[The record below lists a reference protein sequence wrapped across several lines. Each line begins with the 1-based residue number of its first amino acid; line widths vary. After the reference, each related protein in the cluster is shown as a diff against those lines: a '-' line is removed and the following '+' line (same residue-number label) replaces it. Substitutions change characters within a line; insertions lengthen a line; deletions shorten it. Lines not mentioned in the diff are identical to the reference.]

1 LGNDIG
7 GGIIRAMIDLSI
19 WNVLVN
25 RMSHGPWRSSL
36 QAATCSLRIATWN
49 EFVRLLIHVELELAR
64 HRQYAEWINVFRRK
78 EHSMKLTRLLPILAL
93 SLALAACGGS
103 AASQAPSI
111 SQSEAAPPAAAPVAP
126 GQSAGGGAT
135 ALDQG
140 NAPASEQAPG
150 AQQDVQRLVIKTA
163 DLSLQVDSARDAEAS
178 LRTLVGQLGG
188 YVVKVETSGT
198 DESMSSHVIF
208 RVPAERFDQAL
219 TGVQGL
225 AKKVLARTV
234 GGDDVTEE
242 FVDLESRLKN
252 LEATR
257 DRLQSF
263 LDKAENVDD
272 ALKVN
277 QSLSD
282 LQGQIEQLK
291 GRKQFL
297 ERSAALSTISVTLS
311 PLPTIAPIVEDE
323 GWQPLGVARDALR
336 ELVSFGQGLATL
348 VIVALVW
355 APVWLPL
362 ILFGLWLTRRLR
374 RRVAPAKAPEAA

>member
-1 LGNDIG
+1 
-7 GGIIRAMIDLSI
+7 
-19 WNVLVN
+19 
-25 RMSHGPWRSSL
+25 
-36 QAATCSLRIATWN
+36 
-49 EFVRLLIHVELELAR
+49 
-64 HRQYAEWINVFRRK
+64 
-78 EHSMKLTRLLPILAL
+78 MKLTRILPILAL
-93 SLALAACGGS
+93 ALALVACGGA
-103 AASQAPSI
+103 AASAPTAAPASAM
-111 SQSEAAPPAAAPVAP
+111 EVAPAAPPQAAN
-126 GQSAGGGAT
+126 GGAT

-140 NAPASEQAPG
+140 NNAPANAQAPG

-163 DLSLQVDSARDAEAS
+163 DLALQVDSARNAEAS

-198 DESMSSHVIF
+198 DESMTSHVIF

-219 TGVQGL
+219 SGVQGL
-225 AKKVLARTV
+225 AKKVLSRTV

-242 FVDLESRLKN
+242 FVDLEARLKN

-323 GWQPLGVARDALR
+323 GWQPLGVARNALR
-336 ELVSFGQGLATL
+336 GLVSFGQGLATL
-348 VIVALVW
+348 VIVVLVW
-355 APVWLPL
+355 APVWLPIL
-362 ILFGLWLTRRLR
+362 LFGFWLSRRLR
-374 RRVAPAKAPEAA
+374 RRVATPKAPEAA

>member
-1 LGNDIG
+1 
-7 GGIIRAMIDLSI
+7 
-19 WNVLVN
+19 
-25 RMSHGPWRSSL
+25 
-36 QAATCSLRIATWN
+36 
-49 EFVRLLIHVELELAR
+49 
-64 HRQYAEWINVFRRK
+64 
-78 EHSMKLTRLLPILAL
+78 MKLTRILPILAL
-93 SLALAACGGS
+93 ALALVACGGAS
-103 AASQAPSI
+103 ASAPS
-111 SQSEAAPPAAAPVAP
+111 SDQRALSEPAPAAPA
-126 GQSAGGGAT
+126 QSASGGAT
-135 ALDQG
+135 ALEQG
-140 NAPASEQAPG
+140 NPPADAQAPG
-150 AQQDVQRLVIKTA
+150 AQQDLQRLVIKTA
-163 DLSLQVDSARDAEAS
+163 DLSLQVDSARDAEAA

-219 TGVQGL
+219 SGVQGL

-242 FVDLESRLKN
+242 FVDLEARLGN

-263 LDKAENVDD
+263 LDKADTVDD

-291 GRKQFL
+291 GRKKFL
-297 ERSAALSTISVTLS
+297 QSSASLSTISVTLS
-311 PLPTIAPIVEDE
+311 PLPAIMPIVGDQ

-336 ELVSFGQGLATL
+336 GLVGFGQALATL
-348 VIVALVW
+348 VIVVLVW
-355 APVWLPL
+355 SPVWLPL
-362 ILFGLWLTRRLR
+362 LLLGLWITRRMR
-374 RRVAPAKAPEAA
+374 RRVARPKAPEAA

>member
-1 LGNDIG
+1 
-7 GGIIRAMIDLSI
+7 M
-19 WNVLVN
+19 
-25 RMSHGPWRSSL
+25 
-36 QAATCSLRIATWN
+36 
-49 EFVRLLIHVELELAR
+49 VELESMPR
-64 HRQYAEWINVFRRK
+64 RQYARCINAFRRK
-78 EHSMKLTRLLPILAL
+78 EHSMKLTRIFPILAL

-103 AASQAPSI
+103 VASTQANSPPAAM
-111 SQSEAAPPAAAPVAP
+111 EAAPAAP
-126 GQSAGGGAT
+126 GQSASGGAT

-140 NAPASEQAPG
+140 NAPANAQAPG

-163 DLSLQVDSARDAEAS
+163 DLSLQVDSARDAEAA
-178 LRTLVGQLGG
+178 LRTLVGQMGG

-219 TGVQGL
+219 SGVQGL
-225 AKKVLARTV
+225 AKKVLSRTV

-311 PLPTIAPIVEDE
+311 PLPAIAPIVEDE

-336 ELVSFGQGLATL
+336 GLVGFGQGLATL

-355 APVWLPL
+355 APVWLPIL
-362 ILFGLWLTRRLR
+362 LFGLWLSRRLR
-374 RRVAPAKAPEAA
+374 RRVAPTKVPQAPEAT

>member
-1 LGNDIG
+1 
-7 GGIIRAMIDLSI
+7 
-19 WNVLVN
+19 
-25 RMSHGPWRSSL
+25 
-36 QAATCSLRIATWN
+36 
-49 EFVRLLIHVELELAR
+49 
-64 HRQYAEWINVFRRK
+64 
-78 EHSMKLTRLLPILAL
+78 MKLTRILPILAL
-93 SLALAACGGS
+93 SLALVACGGASPAS
-103 AASQAPSI
+103 APTGAPAAAM
-111 SQSEAAPPAAAPVAP
+111 EAAPAAAP
-126 GQSAGGGAT
+126 QSASGGAT
-135 ALDQG
+135 ALDQS
-140 NAPASEQAPG
+140 NAPANAQAPG

-178 LRTLVGQLGG
+178 LRVLVGQLGG

-198 DESMSSHVIF
+198 DESMTSHVIF

-219 TGVQGL
+219 SGVQGL
-225 AKKVLARTV
+225 AKKVLSRTV

-242 FVDLESRLKN
+242 FVDLEARLKN

-311 PLPTIAPIVEDE
+311 PLPAIAPIVEDE

-336 ELVSFGQGLATL
+336 GLVSFGQGLATL
-348 VIVALVW
+348 VIVMLVW
-355 APVWLPL
+355 SPVWLPIL
-362 ILFGLWLTRRLR
+362 LFGWWLARRLR
-374 RRVAPAKAPEAA
+374 RRPVSPKAPEAV

>member
-1 LGNDIG
+1 
-7 GGIIRAMIDLSI
+7 
-19 WNVLVN
+19 
-25 RMSHGPWRSSL
+25 
-36 QAATCSLRIATWN
+36 
-49 EFVRLLIHVELELAR
+49 
-64 HRQYAEWINVFRRK
+64 
-78 EHSMKLTRLLPILAL
+78 MKLTRALPILAL
-93 SLALAACGGS
+93 SLALVACGGS
-103 AASQAPSI
+103 SASAPIGDNRAAM
-111 SQSEAAPPAAAPVAP
+111 EAAPAAPA
-126 GQSAGGGAT
+126 QSASGGAT

-140 NAPASEQAPG
+140 NAPANAQAPG
-150 AQQDVQRLVIKTA
+150 AQQDIQRLVIKTA
-163 DLSLQVDSARDAEAS
+163 DLSLQVDSARDAEAA
-178 LRTLVGQLGG
+178 LRALVGQLGG

-219 TGVQGL
+219 SGVQGL

-242 FVDLESRLKN
+242 FVDLEARLGN

-263 LDKAENVDD
+263 LDKADTVDD

-291 GRKQFL
+291 GRRKFL
-297 ERSAALSTISVTLS
+297 QQSASLSTISVTLS
-311 PLPTIAPIVEDE
+311 PLPTIVPIVDEE
-323 GWQPLGVARDALR
+323 GWQPFGVARNALR
-336 ELVSFGQGLATL
+336 GLVGFGQGLATL

-355 APVWLPL
+355 APVWLPVL
-362 ILFGLWLTRRLR
+362 LFGLWLSRRLR
-374 RRVAPAKAPEAA
+374 RRVARPKAPEVA

>member
-1 LGNDIG
+1 
-7 GGIIRAMIDLSI
+7 M
-19 WNVLVN
+19 
-25 RMSHGPWRSSL
+25 
-36 QAATCSLRIATWN
+36 
-49 EFVRLLIHVELELAR
+49 
-64 HRQYAEWINVFRRK
+64 
-78 EHSMKLTRLLPILAL
+78 
-93 SLALAACGGS
+93 
-103 AASQAPSI
+103 
-111 SQSEAAPPAAAPVAP
+111 EAAPAAPA
-126 GQSAGGGAT
+126 QSAGGAT

-140 NAPASEQAPG
+140 NAPADAQAPG

-178 LRTLVGQLGG
+178 LRVLVGQLGG

-219 TGVQGL
+219 SGVQGL

-263 LDKAENVDD
+263 LDKAETVDD

-297 ERSAALSTISVTLS
+297 EQSASLSTISVTLS
-311 PLPTIAPIVEDE
+311 PLPAIMPIVDEE

-336 ELVSFGQGLATL
+336 GLVSFGQGLATL
-348 VIVALVW
+348 VIVVLVW
-355 APVWLPL
+355 APVWLPIL
-362 ILFGLWLTRRLR
+362 LFGLWLSRRLR
-374 RRVAPAKAPEAA
+374 RRVAQPKAPEAA

>member
-1 LGNDIG
+1 MRNLN
-7 GGIIRAMIDLSI
+7 
-19 WNVLVN
+19 
-25 RMSHGPWRSSL
+25 WRTIVSML
-36 QAATCSLRIATWN
+36 DEITNA
-49 EFVRLLIHVELELAR
+49 
-64 HRQYAEWINVFRRK
+64 FRCK
-78 EHSMKLTRLLPILAL
+78 EHSMKLTRALPILAL
-93 SLALAACGGS
+93 SLALVACGGGS
-103 AASQAPSI
+103 AASAPI
-111 SQSEAAPPAAAPVAP
+111 GDNRAAMEAAPAAPA
-126 GQSAGGGAT
+126 QSASGGAT

-140 NAPASEQAPG
+140 NAPANAPAPG
-150 AQQDVQRLVIKTA
+150 AQQDLQRLVIKTA
-163 DLSLQVDSARDAEAS
+163 DLSLQVDSARDAEAA

-208 RVPAERFDQAL
+208 RVPADRFDQAL
-219 TGVQGL
+219 SGVQGL
-225 AKKVLARTV
+225 AKKVLARTI

-263 LDKAENVDD
+263 LDKAETVDD

-297 ERSAALSTISVTLS
+297 ERSASLSTISVTLS
-311 PLPTIAPIVEDE
+311 PLPAIVPIIGEE

-336 ELVSFGQGLATL
+336 GLVSFGQGLATL
-348 VIVALVW
+348 MIVALVW
-355 APVWLPL
+355 APVWLP
-362 ILFGLWLTRRLR
+362 IVLFGLWLSRRLR
-374 RRVAPAKAPEAA
+374 RRVAQPKATEAA

>member
-1 LGNDIG
+1 MK
-7 GGIIRAMIDLSI
+7 R
-19 WNVLVN
+19 
-25 RMSHGPWRSSL
+25 
-36 QAATCSLRIATWN
+36 TRI
-49 EFVRLLIHVELELAR
+49 
-64 HRQYAEWINVFRRK
+64 
-78 EHSMKLTRLLPILAL
+78 LPILAL
-93 SLALAACGGS
+93 ALALAACGGGS
-103 AASQAPSI
+103 STSAPS
-111 SQSEAAPPAAAPVAP
+111 SDNRAAMEAAPAAPA
-126 GQSAGGGAT
+126 QSASGGAT

-140 NAPASEQAPG
+140 NQPSDAQAPG
-150 AQQDVQRLVIKTA
+150 AQQEVQRLVIKTA
-163 DLSLQVDSARDAEAS
+163 DLSLQVDSARDAEAA

-188 YVVKVETSGT
+188 YIVKVATSGT
-198 DESMSSHVIF
+198 DENMSSHVIF

-219 TGVQGL
+219 SGAQGL

-242 FVDLESRLKN
+242 FVDLEARLGN

-263 LDKAENVDD
+263 LDKADTVDD

-291 GRKQFL
+291 GRKKFL
-297 ERSAALSTISVTLS
+297 EQSASLSTISVTLS
-311 PLPTIAPIVEDE
+311 PLPTIAPIVDEE

-336 ELVSFGQGLATL
+336 GLVGFGQGLATL
-348 VIVALVW
+348 AIVVLVW

-362 ILFGLWLTRRLR
+362 VLIGLWISRRLR
-374 RRVAPAKAPEAA
+374 RRVVQPKAPEAA

>member
-1 LGNDIG
+1 
-7 GGIIRAMIDLSI
+7 
-19 WNVLVN
+19 
-25 RMSHGPWRSSL
+25 
-36 QAATCSLRIATWN
+36 
-49 EFVRLLIHVELELAR
+49 
-64 HRQYAEWINVFRRK
+64 
-78 EHSMKLTRLLPILAL
+78 MKLTRILPILAL
-93 SLALAACGGS
+93 SLALVACGGAAAPMSNSAPS
-103 AASQAPSI
+103 AAM
-111 SQSEAAPPAAAPVAP
+111 EAAPAAP
-126 GQSAGGGAT
+126 GQSSGGGAT

-140 NAPASEQAPG
+140 NAPANAQAPG

-163 DLSLQVDSARDAEAS
+163 DLALQVDSARDAEAS

-198 DESMSSHVIF
+198 DESMSAQVVF
-208 RVPAERFDQAL
+208 RVPADRFDQAL
-219 TGVQGL
+219 SGVQGL

-242 FVDLESRLKN
+242 FIDLESRLKN

-323 GWQPLGVARDALR
+323 GWQPLGVARNALR
-336 ELVSFGQGLATL
+336 GLVGFGQGLATL

-355 APVWLPL
+355 SPVWLP
-362 ILFGLWLTRRLR
+362 ILLFVLWLSRRLR
-374 RRVAPAKAPEAA
+374 RRVTPPKAPEAA